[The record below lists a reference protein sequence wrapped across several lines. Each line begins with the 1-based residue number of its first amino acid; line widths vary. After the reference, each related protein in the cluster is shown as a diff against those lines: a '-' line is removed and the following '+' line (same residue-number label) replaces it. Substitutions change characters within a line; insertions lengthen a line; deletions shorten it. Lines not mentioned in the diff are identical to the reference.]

1 MAKVTYFQKFDRN
14 RLMKTYPFIQRTP
27 RFVHIASTGV
37 NFEIGQACFNGS
49 HTVTYTFE
57 RSYSTPPT
65 IVIAPRSDDVVVWI
79 SSISAS
85 SVTFEASAP
94 TNACVDFQSFFQG
107 E

>member
-57 RSYSTPPT
+57 RSYLTPPT

-94 TNACVDFQSFFQG
+94 TDACVDFQSFFQG